1 LERARPF
8 TLHRNEWGSSM
19 IDIQIPGFKH
29 VAVEYLVLDFNGTI
43 ACDGVISEGTLQL
56 LTGLSRNV
64 EIHILTADTHGNA
77 ASACR
82 DLPCRLV
89 VLSEGNQDVAKRD
102 YVRKLG
108 KDRAVCIGNGRND
121 RLMVGEAA
129 VGIAIIGE
137 EGASAET
144 VRNADVVC
152 RSASEA
158 LSLLV
163 NPRRL
168 VATLRA

>member
-1 LERARPF
+1 
-8 TLHRNEWGSSM
+8 M
-19 IDIQIPGFKH
+19 IDIGIPGFKQVVLEH
-29 VAVEYLVLDFNGTI
+29 LVLDFNGTL
-43 ACDGVISEGTLQL
+43 ACDGVLAEGVRDL
-56 LTGLSRNV
+56 LVLLSQDLR
-64 EIHILTADTHGNA
+64 IHILTADTHGNA
-77 ASACR
+77 AAECEG
-82 DLPCRLV
+82 LPCGLV
-89 VLSEGNQDVAKRD
+89 VLPEGDQDVSKRE

-108 KDRAVCIGNGRND
+108 TDRAVCIGNGRND

-129 VGIAIIGE
+129 VGIAISGE

-168 VATLRA
+168 VATLRS